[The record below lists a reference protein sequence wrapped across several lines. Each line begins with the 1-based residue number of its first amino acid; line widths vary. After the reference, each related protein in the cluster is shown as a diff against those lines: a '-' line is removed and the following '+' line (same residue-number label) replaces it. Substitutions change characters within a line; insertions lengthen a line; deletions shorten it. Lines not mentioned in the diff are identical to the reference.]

1 MPASPGGPQGHNKA
15 EDFHVSAK
23 NGHQTRTKLPKDLG
37 LHYTGLPQPYEIG
50 AFSVDESATFLRRI
64 EFVHRKLVYLE
75 AAHVVLRSLWELKAA
90 LGRHLY
96 EDAEAATPLRERILD
111 LRQNPSVLAR
121 DPDQRLSLLLDELL
135 HARTDEE
142 LLVGLYEIVK
152 PALLAAER
160 DYVLRTQQI
169 VDQPTVRLLR
179 STIADLEDQLA
190 WGQRAVRILVDERGR
205 RSEVEEFARRLREF
219 LAAAG
224 GIDGQGEEAAPSAGR
239 RWRSTTAISLP
250 PKAIRDERMP
260 KETSLFRV
268 GLVDDTPT
276 DETQRRLLHMMRTR
290 QEEMVVAE
298 VVAVVIWE
306 KRDQPWKFTLDLAR
320 HEWDEMRHGL
330 MGQAA
335 LEAEGIDWM
344 SYPQFTGDYDL
355 NATNMPSAQYAWL
368 LGIEQNAMRRT
379 GKRAEFEFCRDE
391 ATHPLMAQ
399 FQDFDWADEVKHV
412 HIGREWTTH
421 LYDGDAGRARAAAD
435 QAVEEFWQG
444 VDEAAV
450 EQLGELPWYRTK
462 PGATA
467 G

>member
-1 MPASPGGPQGHNKA
+1 MR
-15 EDFHVSAK
+15 VSAENGFRATK
-23 NGHQTRTKLPKDLG
+23 NDAKRLPQDLG
-37 LHYTGLPQPYEIG
+37 LHYTGLVRPYDVG
-50 AFSVDESATFLRRI
+50 AYSVDQSAAFLRRI
-64 EFVHRKLVYLE
+64 EFIHRKLVYLE

-96 EDAEAATPLRERILD
+96 EDAEAAASLRDRILD
-111 LRQNPSVLAR
+111 QRQNPSVLAR
-121 DPDQRLSLLLDELL
+121 DPDQRLSLMLDELL
-135 HARTDEE
+135 HAQSDEE
-142 LLVGLYEIVK
+142 LLVGLYEVVK
-152 PALLAAER
+152 PALLAAEQ
-160 DYVLRTQQI
+160 DYARQTQQI

-179 STIADLEDQLA
+179 STIADLEEQVA
-190 WGQRAVRILVDERGR
+190 WGQQAVRLLVDERGR
-205 RSEVEEFARRLREF
+205 RPDVEEFTRRLRDYLTE
-219 LAAAG
+219 AG
-224 GIDGQGEEAAPSAGR
+224 GIDGLGPEATASAGR
-239 RWRSTTAISLP
+239 RWRSTNPISLP

-260 KETSLFRV
+260 AETSLFRV
-268 GLVDDTPT
+268 GLLDDTPED
-276 DETQRRLLHMMRTR
+276 DEQRRRLLHMMRTR

-298 VVAVVIWE
+298 VVAAVIWE
-306 KRDQPWKFTLDLAR
+306 KRDQPWEFTLDLAR

-368 LGIEQNAMRRT
+368 LGIEQNAMKRT

-391 ATHPLMAQ
+391 AAHPLMTQ

-444 VDEAAV
+444 VDEAAM
-450 EQLGELPWYRTK
+450 EQLGELPWYRNK
-462 PGATA
+462 PGSTA

>member
-1 MPASPGGPQGHNKA
+1 MSGNNGSRARKS
-15 EDFHVSAK
+15 K
-23 NGHQTRTKLPKDLG
+23 NGSARLPHDLG
-37 LHYTGLPQPYEIG
+37 LHYTGLAEPYRMG
-50 AFSVDESATFLRRI
+50 AAGVEEAAAFLRRI

-75 AAHVVLRSLWELKAA
+75 SAHVVLRSLWELKAA

-96 EDAEAATPLRERILD
+96 EDAEAAAVLRERILD

-121 DPDQRLSLLLDELL
+121 EPDQRLSLLLDELL

-152 PALLAAER
+152 PALLEAER
-160 DYVLRTQQI
+160 EYARTTQQI
-169 VDQPTVRLLR
+169 VDYTTIRLLR
-179 STIADLEDQLA
+179 PIIADLEEQLA

-205 RSEVEEFARRLREF
+205 RGEVAEFADHMRGY
-219 LAAAG
+219 LAVAG
-224 GIDGQGEEAAPSAGR
+224 GISGQELGAAASAGR
-239 RWRSTTAISLP
+239 RWRSHAAISLP
-250 PKAIRDERMP
+250 LQAIRDERMP
-260 KETSLFRV
+260 AETSLFRV
-268 GLVDDTPT
+268 GAPEDQGEPGDDVR
-276 DETQRRLLHMMRTR
+276 RRLVHMMRTR

-298 VVAVVIWE
+298 VVAAVIWE
-306 KRDQPWKFTLDLAR
+306 KRDQPWEFTLDLAR
-320 HEWDEMRHGL
+320 HEWDEMRHAL

-344 SYPQFTGDYDL
+344 RYPQFTGDYDL
-355 NATNMPSAQYAWL
+355 NATNVPSAQYAWL

-379 GKRAEFEFCRDE
+379 GKRGEFEFCRDE
-391 ATHPLMAQ
+391 ANHPLMTQ

-421 LYDGDAGRARAAAD
+421 LYDGDASRAKAAAE

-444 VDEAAV
+444 VDQAAI
-450 EQLGELPWYRTK
+450 ETLGELPWYRNK
-462 PGATA
+462 PSTTA

>member
-1 MPASPGGPQGHNKA
+1 M
-15 EDFHVSAK
+15 SAD
-23 NGHQTRTKLPKDLG
+23 NGHRNGTSDTIPLPKDLG
-37 LHYTGLPQPYEIG
+37 LHYTGLTQPYDVG
-50 AFSVDESATFLRRI
+50 AYGVEESAAFLRRI

-96 EDAEAATPLRERILD
+96 EDAEAAAALRDRILD

-121 DPDQRLSLLLDELL
+121 DPDQRLALLLDELL
-135 HARTDEE
+135 HAQTDEE

-152 PALLAAER
+152 PALLAAQR
-160 DYVLRTQQI
+160 DYVRTTQQI

-179 STIADLEDQLA
+179 APIADLEEQVA

-205 RSEVEEFARRLREF
+205 RGEVAEFAHRLRSY
-219 LAAAG
+219 LDDAG
-224 GIDGQGEEAAPSAGR
+224 GIDGRGESAAGSAGR
-239 RWRSTTAISLP
+239 RWRSTAAISLP
-250 PKAIRDERMP
+250 LKAIRDERMP
-260 KETSLFRV
+260 QETSLFRV
-268 GLVDDTPT
+268 GLLDDTPD
-276 DETQRRLLHMMRTR
+276 DELRRRLLHMMRTR

-298 VVAVVIWE
+298 VVAAVIWE
-306 KRDQPWKFTLDLAR
+306 KRDQPWEFTLDLAR

-391 ATHPLMAQ
+391 ANHPLMTQ

-421 LYDGDAGRARAAAD
+421 LYDGDASQARAAAD
-435 QAVEEFWQG
+435 QAVEEFWHG
-444 VDEAAV
+444 VDEAAI

-462 PGATA
+462 PSASA